1 MTYIENRQ
9 QNTINHYHGFT
20 YKYNHIEHVLSTC
33 MQRDLDVFSTVRV
46 LGGSTL
52 SALRAVFPHLSW
64 KRLHL
69 ADVDSLHVL
78 RLLHFLHLRLHQGR
92 AQAQPASE

>member
-1 MTYIENRQ
+1 
-9 QNTINHYHGFT
+9 
-20 YKYNHIEHVLSTC
+20 
-33 MQRDLDVFSTVRV
+33 MQSDPDVFSTLRV

-52 SALRAVFPHLSW
+52 SALFAVFPHLSW

-78 RLLHFLHLRLHQGR
+78 SFLHFLHLRLHQGKV
-92 AQAQPASE
+92 QTQPASE